1 MNLLEKF
8 SKIEVKADERISAE
22 DRHFCEV
29 HQSAYDDARSSLQE
43 LKFYW
48 ETMLESQKQLLASIG
63 ESNHTMYLSD
73 HSNLDISVRDIEKQL
88 RKIHCTLINRI
99 VRHFNEVYHIDLNE
113 GEVENTLL
121 PKRPEDRWRHGYEE
135 EVVQYNKQM
144 LTLTLDYRQIIE
156 QIFNQ
161 TDGRDL
167 WEQAEFYLK
176 QQCHS
181 AAWRFEKP
189 YYERKKQTVQFSYAV
204 NYDRTLHDSTKNILK
219 GLAHFETGK
228 IGILQSEL
236 DRIIGTY
243 KLYEDSFEF
252 EDCKKIKKL
261 RIFRNGRM
269 DVRFTEEAHAIQFIE
284 VYLRT
289 RP

>member
-1 MNLLEKF
+1 MSLLEKF
-8 SKIEVKADERISAE
+8 SKVEVKADERISTE
-22 DRHFCEV
+22 DRRFCEA

-48 ETMLESQKQLLASIG
+48 ETMLESQKQHLSSIG
-63 ESNHTMYLSD
+63 ETNQTMYLTD
-73 HSNLDISVRDIEKQL
+73 HSNLDISVRDIDKQL

-99 VRHFNEVYHIDLNE
+99 VHHFNETYRIDLDV
-113 GEVENTLL
+113 GEVENALL
-121 PKRPEDRWRHGYEE
+121 PKQPEDRWRNGYEE
-135 EVVQYNKQM
+135 EMIQYNEQM
-144 LTLTLDYRQIIE
+144 LNLTLDYRQIIE

-181 AAWRFEKP
+181 AAWRYDKP
-189 YYERKKQTVQFSYAV
+189 GYERKTHTIQFAYAV
-204 NYDRTLHDSTKNILK
+204 NYDRTLHESSKNVLK

-228 IGILQSEL
+228 IGSYPGEL
-236 DRIIGTY
+236 GRIINAY
-243 KLYEDSFEF
+243 KLYEDTFEF